1 MTSMM
6 LWGSEGDSMSK
17 TTTSV
22 PHGSCI
28 PWQMQR
34 EDLRYVLVSAG
45 EKGPTLKGWNQVSQG
60 RRHDDPILAL
70 HLQHGENYGYYP
82 ASGSDIPSLDVD
94 NRGTFHAA
102 GGKDLVRETFR
113 YSAWP
118 DWHKYRAIVSCPDI
132 PVHYL
137 GHRLSI
143 RSDRD
148 QTIVELFFPAGREK
162 TGGQCIGPGSLHP
175 NGNRYEIYDPDAS
188 IMTVRWSDIET
199 VTRIISPA
207 IADSIPEQEYRVPLQ
222 SKGKTITERYGLSVM
237 DNLLTYDPYK
247 MIWTILSGNPNLI
260 ASVHR

>member
-1 MTSMM
+1 MM

-118 DWHKYRAIVSCPDI
+118 DWHKYRAIVSCPEI

-162 TGGQCIGPGSLHP
+162 TGGQLSGPALFTRMGT
-175 NGNRYEIYDPDAS
+175 GMRY
-188 IMTVRWSDIET
+188 
-199 VTRIISPA
+199 
-207 IADSIPEQEYRVPLQ
+207 
-222 SKGKTITERYGLSVM
+222 
-237 DNLLTYDPYK
+237 
-247 MIWTILSGNPNLI
+247 TILMLP
-260 ASVHR
+260 